1 MAEVRE
7 PSLTESFR
15 IQRRVIGALLMREIL
30 TRYGRHNIGFLWLFV
45 EPMLFT
51 IGVTIVWS
59 SLRSLHGSSLPIA
72 AFALTGY
79 SSVLLWRNMPG
90 RCIGAVKPNFALMHH
105 RYVKVVDVF
114 MARLLLEAMGATMA
128 FVALSFFFIFI
139 GLIQPPQDILL
150 IVEGWLMLV
159 WFGMSLA
166 LFMGS
171 LAERSE
177 LVDKFW
183 HPISYFLF
191 PMSGAAISVDALAP
205 GIRDIFL
212 LFPMVH
218 GVEIVRDGFFGS
230 LYRAHYDIGYMALF
244 CVLLTLAA
252 LVQLRI
258 ISKDVVPE

>member
-1 MAEVRE
+1 MSQVRGATLAD
-7 PSLTESFR
+7 SLH
-15 IQRRVIGALLMREIL
+15 IQRRVIGALLLREML

-90 RCIGAVKPNFALMHH
+90 RCIGAIKPNASLMHH
-105 RYVKVVDVF
+105 RYVKVMDVF
-114 MARLLLEAMGATMA
+114 LARLILEAMGASMS
-128 FVALSFFFIFI
+128 FIALSIFFLSI
-139 GLIQPPQDILL
+139 GLVSPPQDMLL
-150 IVEGWLMLV
+150 VLEGWLMLI

-166 LFMGS
+166 LFLGA

-183 HPISYFLF
+183 HPMAYFLF
-191 PMSGAAISVDALAP
+191 PMSGAAISVDVLSP
-205 GIRDIFL
+205 SVRDFFL

-218 GVEIVRDGFFGS
+218 GVEIVRDGYFGS
-230 LYRAHYDIGYMALF
+230 LYNAHYDIGYMALCCLF
-244 CVLLTLAA
+244 LSLAA
-252 LVQLRI
+252 LIQLRI
-258 ISKDVVPE
+258 ISKDPDSE